1 MSISSLDQIQL
12 NSFDDFFE
20 TDHDTAHTAIR
31 NWTLLKLRLLSNA
44 ASTSPEDSRFAELSA
59 EIDQLRL
66 HVQPSMYT
74 PSCGSSVAP
83 SLTSADKP
91 FFFLTSYETL
101 PTLQGPVIREVYA
114 FLTKLERIFTLR
126 NYELQLPRENTAG
139 WTNYAVL
146 RLSGT
151 AETWATTKWGVSP
164 ELEWAEFRQALVSE
178 FISDSV
184 VRELSVGYIGLTAQS
199 SGNITGFNNSFREF
213 RLLLAFVGKVVE
225 EKAAIRDYEEKIR
238 QNKKVALAF
247 AQFLTVERIVE
258 KSSVVSLADAMKYC
272 ENVDSI

>member
-1 MSISSLDQIQL
+1 MSISSIDQIQL
-12 NSFDDFFE
+12 NSYDAFFE
-20 TDHDTAHTAIR
+20 TDSDTAHAAIR
-31 NWTLLKLRLLSNA
+31 NWTLLKLRLLSN
-44 ASTSPEDSRFAELSA
+44 TSLGDSRFTELSA

-74 PSCGSSVAP
+74 PSRSSSVAP

-101 PTLQGPVIREVYA
+101 PMLYNPVIKEVYA
-114 FLTKLERIFTLR
+114 FLTKLERMFTLR

-164 ELEWAEFRQALVSE
+164 DLEWAVFRQALVSE
-178 FISDSV
+178 FISDSAI
-184 VRELSVGYIGLTAQS
+184 RELSAGYIGLTAKSNS
-199 SGNITGFNNSFREF
+199 SITDFNDSFREF
-213 RLLLAFVGKVVE
+213 RLLLAFVGKAVE

-247 AQFLTVERIVE
+247 TQFLTVEKIVE
-258 KSSVVSLADAMKYC
+258 KASVVSLADAMNYC